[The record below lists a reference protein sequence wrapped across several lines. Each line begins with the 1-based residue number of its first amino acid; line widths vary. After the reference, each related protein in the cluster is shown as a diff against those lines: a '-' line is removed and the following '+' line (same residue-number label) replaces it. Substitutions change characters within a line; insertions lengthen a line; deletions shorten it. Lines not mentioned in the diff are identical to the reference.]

1 MKSRIFGRKLG
12 TTAPM
17 ERLIESDE
25 PSADG
30 GPADPGKLEAFT
42 VDNARRAVQV
52 LRAQGIEGYVL
63 FSDDPTPYA
72 FTPDAD
78 FVYPAVRH

>member
-17 ERLIESDE
+17 VLLLDGEE
-25 PSADG
+25 PTVHG
-30 GPADPGKLEAFT
+30 GPGDPGKLEAFT
-42 VDNARRAVQV
+42 VENARRAVQG

-72 FTPDAD
+72 FTPAAD

>member
-17 ERLIESDE
+17 VRLVE
-25 PSADG
+25 
-30 GPADPGKLEAFT
+30 
-42 VDNARRAVQV
+42 
-52 LRAQGIEGYVL
+52 
-63 FSDDPTPYA
+63 SDDPTPYA